1 IGVLVSAVQR
11 GTSLGLPLAV
21 AGAAFVLMQV
31 VPPLHQAASANLGS
45 RLAAW
50 LYDRLT
56 DACVRP
62 PGMGH
67 LEDARLTGDLT
78 MARDFDLG
86 MTGPPMHINLEF
98 IAVGLALTLIG
109 LGSAGVLFAYAW
121 WAPLLLAGAWLS
133 THWLLRESAVWRDRY
148 TPEVREA
155 QRHADYAYRL

>member
-1 IGVLVSAVQR
+1 MRLQERAEWKFFAALPRADRPLAAAWWTLLVLRGTLPVVFGIAIGVLVSAVQR

-21 AGAAFVLMQV
+21 AGASFVLMQV

-86 MTGPPMHINLEF
+86 MTGPPMHINLE
-98 IAVGLALTLIG
+98 
-109 LGSAGVLFAYAW
+109 
-121 WAPLLLAGAWLS
+121 
-133 THWLLRESAVWRDRY
+133 
-148 TPEVREA
+148 
-155 QRHADYAYRL
+155 